1 MKKIFVVFLSF
12 IIGVLAVYLLKFEN
26 QESTSIQTNYSPTPK
41 PISYTQPSFTD
52 DVISIKTVKETVPKP
67 FFDSFDKD
75 EAYNSWLIADDFKG
89 MQEVWT
95 ILLDQD
101 FVESKDKNFIWQA
114 MILTKHKDDTPN
126 DDADFSS
133 VWIKTEKNRLSFKT
147 KKYRNVEYKF
157 VGEFFK
163 NGKDFAQE
171 EKVLKGTLQKFIKGK
186 KVAEFTSDFAYYEP
200 HCIH

>member
-1 MKKIFVVFLSF
+1 
-12 IIGVLAVYLLKFEN
+12 
-26 QESTSIQTNYSPTPK
+26 
-41 PISYTQPSFTD
+41 
-52 DVISIKTVKETVPKP
+52 
-67 FFDSFDKD
+67 
-75 EAYNSWLIADDFKG
+75 
-89 MQEVWT
+89 
-95 ILLDQD
+95 LLDQD